1 MARKRFTAEQI
12 ITGSAPVA
20 RSSLMAVSASG
31 ARLSA
36 QAKTPARVLCVVALT
51 DGETIRNAFFDRRFR
66 KDQP

>member
-12 ITGSAPVA
+12 ITVSAHVA

-36 QAKTPARVLCVVALT
+36 QAKTPPPASSALW
-51 DGETIRNAFFDRRFR
+51 R
-66 KDQP
+66 

>member
-1 MARKRFTAEQI
+1 MTQKRFTAEQI

-36 QAKTPARVLCVVALT
+36 QAKTPRPRPPRCGA
-51 DGETIRNAFFDRRFR
+51 DRR
-66 KDQP
+66 